1 MLGVAAWLGE
11 THPDLGFPLAFVG
24 SVASGTG
31 LLIGAR
37 FVIPAAVAGLSGLLG
52 HDPASVVA
60 RRNALLDPLRTTR
73 STMGLVIGVTL
84 VTTFAAG
91 MDALRRSVA
100 LWDLPPDSRAQA
112 EQVLAMTSTILICI
126 ITISAMIA
134 AVGFVSTMSLSV
146 VQRHREIGM
155 LRALGFTRSQVRTM
169 ITKESVAL
177 SATAVLLGLGL
188 GLLYGTLGAQSL
200 IGGLSP
206 GLIWG
211 APPLA
216 IAAIGVAGLVLVVVA
231 SRGPARRALRVAP
244 VEALR
249 IDS

>member
-1 MLGVAAWLGE
+1 
-11 THPDLGFPLAFVG
+11 
-24 SVASGTG
+24 
-31 LLIGAR
+31 
-37 FVIPAAVAGLSGLLG
+37 
-52 HDPASVVA
+52 
-60 RRNALLDPLRTTR
+60 
-73 STMGLVIGVTL
+73 
-84 VTTFAAG
+84 
-91 MDALRRSVA
+91 
-100 LWDLPPDSRAQA
+100 
-112 EQVLAMTSTILICI
+112 
-126 ITISAMIA
+126 
-134 AVGFVSTMSLSV
+134 
-146 VQRHREIGM
+146 M
-155 LRALGFTRSQVRTM
+155 LRALGFTRSQVRSM

-216 IAAIGVAGLVLVVVA
+216 IAAIGIAGLVLVVVA